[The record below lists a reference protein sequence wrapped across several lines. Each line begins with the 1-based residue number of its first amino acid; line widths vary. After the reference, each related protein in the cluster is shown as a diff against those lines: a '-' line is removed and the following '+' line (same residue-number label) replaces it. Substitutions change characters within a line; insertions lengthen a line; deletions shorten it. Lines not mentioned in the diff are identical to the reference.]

1 MSFIHTGLVGKFIS
15 LILSLS
21 FAFGILAS
29 EDAVLKEAKQAFS
42 RKAYSEAIKKFSK
55 YSDLH
60 PSEGVGNMYMGYI
73 YEYKKDYPKSIQN
86 FRKAAELN
94 LDKDQRKTVLLKL
107 ALFFNYHQDWNLA
120 ATYSSRYLKYDS
132 KNEEMQK
139 IYNRAVGN
147 RGNPGSNTSYVH
159 VIKPQ
164 ETKKDDKVKDDRQD
178 KKDNSKQQS
187 QNSLEDGSEAQK
199 SSADLEKSVAANPNN
214 EELRW
219 EYSLALFDE
228 KKYDLAE
235 ENIKILLEKDPSRTR
250 YHYKMGIVKLRKDDP
265 KAAIESFE
273 KARKNPFSKETNVF
287 FYYVYLN
294 EGLAYQKL
302 NQLEQA
308 EESYKAAFKQ
318 VQKDPPLLGLAR
330 LNHQKSEWV
339 ACSEH
344 ADNAVAIAGQTES
357 HMFRFVCLGE
367 LGKSGSKFQN
377 SFDKYHQ
384 FLESNFPD
392 PKKSPDKYK
401 VGFLRLARHLT
412 TLGKEANAEK
422 YFASLENEADVNTT
436 REYLFYRGKNLF
448 YLGKSDDAIPLL
460 QKVPSSSAAYFLLA
474 RIYAK
479 KGDLNSTKSN
489 LKLAGGLKDEYWS
502 MANTEADFAEFRK
515 DPKFVQFIN
524 RKGSDDVAPKE
535 PPAGNSKSTPL
546 PSVPLQSK
554 NP

>member
-15 LILSLS
+15 LILTLS
-21 FAFGILAS
+21 FAFSIVAS

-120 ATYSSRYLKYDS
+120 ATYSARYLKYDS

-139 IYNRAVGN
+139 IYNRAIGN
-147 RGNPGSNTSYVH
+147 RGNPGANTSYVH
-159 VIKPQ
+159 VAKQ
-164 ETKKDDKVKDDRQD
+164 QDDKVKTDRQD
-178 KKDNSKQQS
+178 KKDNPKQQI
-187 QNSLEDGSEAQK
+187 QNPVEDNSETQK
-199 SSADLEKSVAANPNN
+199 SSVDLEKSLIANPNN

-219 EYSLALFDE
+219 EYALALFDE

-235 ENIKILLEKDPSRTR
+235 ENIRILIEKDFSRTR

-302 NQLEQA
+302 NQLDQA

-318 VQKDPPLLGLAR
+318 VQKDPPLLALAK
-330 LNHQKSEWV
+330 LKHQKSEWA
-339 ACSEH
+339 ACNEH
-344 ADNAVAIAGQTES
+344 ADNAVAIAGQLEA

-367 LGKSGSKFQN
+367 LGKSGTKLQN
-377 SFDKYHQ
+377 SFDKYYQ

-412 TLGKEANAEK
+412 ALGKESIAEK
-422 YFASLENEADVNTT
+422 YFLALENEADVNTT

-448 YLGKSDDAIPLL
+448 YLGKMDDAIPLL
-460 QKVPSSSAAYFLLA
+460 QKVPNSSAAYFLLA

-489 LKLAGGLKDEYWS
+489 LKLAGSLKDEYWA

-515 DPKFVQFIN
+515 DPKFVQFIAK
-524 RKGSDDVAPKE
+524 KGSDDVAPKE
-535 PPAGNSKSTPL
+535 PTSPASGNSKSTLPL
-546 PSVPLQSK
+546 SAPLQSK